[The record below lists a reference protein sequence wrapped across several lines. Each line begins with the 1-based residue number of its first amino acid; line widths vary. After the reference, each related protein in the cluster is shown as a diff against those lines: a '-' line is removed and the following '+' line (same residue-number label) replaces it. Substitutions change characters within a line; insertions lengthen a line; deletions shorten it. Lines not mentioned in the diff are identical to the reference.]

1 MALSSPPPQSDPSL
15 FSSSP
20 TPPLSHCYYQSP
32 QKTLHRKLSIIN
44 YNISQSK
51 NQNKNPSSIQRSAQ
65 PTPKSAPFRQPKPI
79 LSTPKPRSAPRP
91 STQATLCSTQ
101 AISFFLAMENRER
114 TENRWRERSE
124 RTEKRGRAEE
134 KKLKREKISGK
145 MKDKGKK
152 KSLNRRVKNNKQSG
166 WRVYSNFSFVKSSC
180 NKMGIWRPVWR
191 IVGARIL
198 YFALHMWR

>member
-32 QKTLHRKLSIIN
+32 QKTLHRKLLIIN

-65 PTPKSAPFRQPKPI
+65 PTPKSAPLRQPKPRRVLPKLF
-79 LSTPKPRSAPRP
+79 LS
-91 STQATLCSTQ
+91 
-101 AISFFLAMENRER
+101 FLLWR
-114 TENRWRERSE
+114 TEREQ

-134 KKLKREKISGK
+134 KKIEERENIRQNERQRKK
-145 MKDKGKK
+145 EK
-152 KSLNRRVKNNKQSG
+152 KSLNRRVRN
-166 WRVYSNFSFVKSSC
+166 SFLIDEATVAK
-180 NKMGIWRPVWR
+180 
-191 IVGARIL
+191 
-198 YFALHMWR
+198 